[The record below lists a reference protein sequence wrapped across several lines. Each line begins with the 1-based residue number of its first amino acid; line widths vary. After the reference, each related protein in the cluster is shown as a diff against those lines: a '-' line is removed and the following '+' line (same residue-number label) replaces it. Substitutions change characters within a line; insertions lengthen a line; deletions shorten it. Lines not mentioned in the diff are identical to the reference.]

1 MDLEHR
7 VEALEKELQILKA
20 QIQSTLLDIQEQ
32 ILTNAYPTLRAENA
46 APERPAAPTAAPIT
60 ILSANPEAAAQP
72 AQGAQPPAAAEDTGL
87 KVRKVTLNNFDDL
100 PAEPPAREQP
110 ARRESSVQAVQ
121 DLDMTALSRLED
133 WATEKLE
140 HMGVARTKQ
149 LIRMYGEQ
157 GRFSPD
163 VEATLLKFVSI
174 YEETTGPLPSLPAR
188 SNGSRKS
195 APTSRMPASRSS
207 EPRSVPGES
216 EPPRRKPS
224 PAAADNP
231 AIKTVPADPT
241 PRKQASGKPEAKASP
256 VPPPAKPAHPPNPD
270 AEDDDDQASVVLKL
284 IAGIHNA
291 GAGVKWRKKED
302 ETE

>member
-1 MDLEHR
+1 MDLERR

-20 QIQSTLLDIQEQ
+20 QIQTTLLDIQEQ

-46 APERPAAPTAAPIT
+46 APERPVAPAAAPIT

-72 AQGAQPPAAAEDTGL
+72 AHVAQSPADEDTGL
-87 KVRKVTLNNFDDL
+87 KVRKVTLNNLDDL
-100 PAEPPAREQP
+100 PAELPAREQP
-110 ARRESSVQAVQ
+110 ARREPSVQAVQ

-149 LIRMYGEQ
+149 LIRMYAEQ

-174 YEETTGPLPSLPAR
+174 YEETTGPLPSQPTR

-207 EPRSVPGES
+207 APHSDPAQS
-216 EPPRRKPS
+216 EPPRRKQS
-224 PAAADNP
+224 PAASNNP
-231 AIKTVPADPT
+231 AIKTIPADPT

-256 VPPPAKPAHPPNPD
+256 VPPPTQPAQPPNPG
-270 AEDDDDQASVVLKL
+270 AGDDDDQASVVLKL

-302 ETE
+302 ESE